1 MSAAVAHLLSEAM
14 LLPSDCRTE
23 LVEAI
28 LEQSAPGEQF
38 LAEQMKMIA
47 GRMEKVRAGASTLI
61 PADEAHDLV
70 LGSLGLRS

>member
-70 LGSLGLRS
+70 LGSVGLRS

>member
-1 MSAAVAHLLSEAM
+1 M

-38 LAEQMKMIA
+38 LAEQMTVIA
-47 GRMEKVRAGASTLI
+47 GRMENVRAGASPLI
-61 PADEAHDLV
+61 PADEAHELV
-70 LGSLGLRS
+70 LGSLRLRS